1 LPDNKSVS
9 PSTPPPHKEPKSE
22 SRQFAVALELPF
34 ILVSAIVIGGL
45 LGYLLDR
52 WLHIRPIMTLILG
65 GLGFYAGLRDVLKRV
80 SKDTN
85 GDA

>member
-1 LPDNKSVS
+1 VS
-9 PSTPPPHKEPKSE
+9 PSTPPPHKEPKPE

-34 ILVSAIVIGGL
+34 ILVSAIVVGGL

-52 WLHIRPIMTLILG
+52 WLHTRPIIMLILG